1 MAKQFTIPSLT
12 LQAMKFGVVGGGATF
27 VHVLAALTYNGLAGV
42 TPLWANFFAFLTAAI
57 VSYAGNWFWTFNGVS
72 RHFHAFPRF
81 ALLALTCFALNQLI
95 VFGVVQ
101 LLGQPL
107 WLAMV
112 PVVIIIP
119 VLGFWLNKTQV
130 FLPSHSGP

>member
-1 MAKQFTIPSLT
+1 MARQFIIPSLP
-12 LQAMKFGVVGGGATF
+12 LQAVKFGVVGGGATF

-42 TPLWANFFAFLTAAI
+42 TPLWANFFAFLTAAV

-72 RHFHAFPRF
+72 RHLHALPRF
-81 ALLALTCFALNQLI
+81 ALLALTCFALNQSI
-95 VFGVVQ
+95 VYGVVE

-112 PVVIIIP
+112 PVVAVVP
-119 VLGFWLNKTQV
+119 AFGFWLSRSRV
-130 FLPSHSGP
+130 FVAHDVRA

>member
-1 MAKQFTIPSLT
+1 MAKQFTIPSLP
-12 LQAMKFGVVGGGATF
+12 LQAVKFGVVGGGATF

-57 VSYAGNWFWTFNGVS
+57 VSYAGNWFWTFNGAS
-72 RHFHAFPRF
+72 RHFHALPRF
-81 ALLALTCFALNQLI
+81 AVLSLSCFALNQSI
-95 VFGVVQ
+95 VYGVVE

-112 PVVIIIP
+112 PVVAVVP
-119 VLGFWLNKTQV
+119 AFGFWLSRSRV
-130 FLPSHSGP
+130 FVANDASA